1 MIAVIDEIDD
11 CLRHRY
17 ISLNVK
23 KHTIHIQN
31 DDPCIAIAP
40 IALPI
45 ALPIS
50 NIIDCFPNEAINFP
64 SAFERKL

>member
-45 ALPIS
+45 S